1 MKTTVE
7 LPGHLV
13 REIELRAAHE
23 GRMVN
28 DAVAELFV
36 AGLSGLSPADGGS
49 PLQERVVSRNL
60 PLIKVRPA
68 QPADAGNR
76 TTQEWC
82 DWIKDLELQLDV
94 ERYEKAFGHQHV
106 DRAGG

>member
-1 MKTTVE
+1 MKTTLE
-7 LPGHLV
+7 LPDDLV

-23 GRMVN
+23 GRVLN
-28 DAVAELFV
+28 DVVAELL
-36 AGLSGLSPADGGS
+36 ATGLGPGPGASSPQG
-49 PLQERVVSRNL
+49 RVLSRNL

-68 QPADAGNR
+68 QPADAGTR

-82 DWIKDLELQLDV
+82 DWIKGLDLQLEV

-106 DRAGG
+106 DRADG

>member
-1 MKTTVE
+1 MKTTLE
-7 LPGHLV
+7 LPDHLV

-23 GRMVN
+23 GRVVN
-28 DAVAELFV
+28 DVVAELL
-36 AGLSGLSPADGGS
+36 AAALPPAAGGS
-49 PLQERVVSRNL
+49 PLEERVVSRNL
-60 PLIKVRPA
+60 PLIKVRPT

-82 DWIKDLELQLDV
+82 AWIKDLDLQLEV